1 MEENVLHA
9 SCLPYGMMINT
20 QKIWDPES
28 SAKDERPGA
37 GAHPNSPNFLYDV
50 LGTL

>member
-20 QKIWDPES
+20 QKVWDPES
-28 SAKDERPGA
+28 SAKAAVPVKG
-37 GAHPNSPNFLYDV
+37 
-50 LGTL
+50 